1 MASRLQIGLTPAQ
14 QAELVQLRDHAPQAY
29 VRERAAAILK
39 VAAGAAV
46 QTVAASGLLR
56 AREPETVRAWI
67 TRDLLEGASGLQ
79 VRAGRGRKP
88 AFSPSPHGAQSGPRS
103 PPPRDPAGSPP
114 VRD

>member
-67 TRDLLEGASGLQ
+67 TRYLLEGASGLQ

-88 AFSPSPHGAQSGPRS
+88 AFSPSTVHRGERHPNHPRRRA
-103 PPPRDPAGSPP
+103 PISPP
-114 VRD
+114 V